1 MNRRLCCLL
10 NSANKPRAER
20 PARAS
25 RLTRSLFTRTD
36 RPMLYLY
43 AIINR
48 PTAPLPP
55 ITGLGG
61 QPVQCS
67 AWGEVAAIYSHH
79 EGPAPRP
86 EAAHLWRHEEVVER
100 LLDGRGVLPVR
111 FGALLPDEAA
121 LLALLGERHDRFVA
135 GLARVA
141 GRVEVSVRAL
151 WSAEAPLPVSRPAEA
166 ENGRAY
172 LARRMAEAQ
181 AREARLR
188 EARQRAGALHAAL
201 NELAAAHTHQVLPHE
216 RILLSAAYLI
226 PRESLDPFRATV
238 GALGAANP
246 DLRLLCTG
254 PWPAYHF
261 VEGE

>member
-1 MNRRLCCLL
+1 
-10 NSANKPRAER
+10 
-20 PARAS
+20 
-25 RLTRSLFTRTD
+25 
-36 RPMLYLY
+36 MLYLY

-55 ITGLGG
+55 IIGLGE
-61 QPVQCS
+61 QPVRYG
-67 AWGEVAAIYSHH
+67 AWGDVAAIYSHY
-79 EGPAPRP
+79 EGPAPRA

-100 LLDGRGVLPVR
+100 LLDSCGVLPVR

-121 LLALLGERHDRFVA
+121 LMALLRERHDRFVA

-151 WSAEAPLPVSRPAEA
+151 WTAEAPPPAPRPAEA
-166 ENGRAY
+166 ENGRDY
-172 LARRMAEAQ
+172 LARRMVEEQ
-181 AREARLR
+181 AREAWLR
-188 EARQRAGALHAAL
+188 ESRRRADALHVAL
-201 NELAAAHTHQVLPHE
+201 NRLAVAHVRQAAHE

-226 PRESLDPFRATV
+226 PREALDVFRATV
-238 GALGAANP
+238 GDLGVINP

-261 VEGE
+261 VEGA

>member
-1 MNRRLCCLL
+1 
-10 NSANKPRAER
+10 
-20 PARAS
+20 
-25 RLTRSLFTRTD
+25 
-36 RPMLYLY
+36 MLYLY

-48 PTAPLPP
+48 PTGSLPP
-55 ITGLGG
+55 ISGLGE
-61 QPVQCS
+61 QPVRCG
-67 AWGEVAAIYSHH
+67 AWGDIAAIYSHY
-79 EGPAPRP
+79 EGAPPRP
-86 EAAHLWRHEEVVER
+86 EATHLWRHEAVVER

-121 LLALLGERHDRFVA
+121 LMALLRERHDRFVA

-151 WSAEAPLPVSRPAEA
+151 WPHEAPQPVSRRAEA

-172 LARRMAEAQ
+172 LARRMAEEQ
-181 AREARLR
+181 AREAWLS
-188 EARQRAGALHAAL
+188 EARQRAEVLHAAL
-201 NELAAAHTHQVLPHE
+201 NRLAVAHVLQAPPRE
-216 RILLSAAYLI
+216 RTLLSAAYLI
-226 PRESLDPFRATV
+226 PRETLDTFRATV

>member
-1 MNRRLCCLL
+1 
-10 NSANKPRAER
+10 
-20 PARAS
+20 
-25 RLTRSLFTRTD
+25 
-36 RPMLYLY
+36 MLYLY

-61 QPVQCS
+61 QPVRCN
-67 AWGEVAAIYSHH
+67 AWGEVAAIYSHC

-86 EAAHLWRHEEVVER
+86 EAAQLWRHEEVVER
-100 LLDGRGVLPVR
+100 LLDGRGVLPVC
-111 FGALLPDEAA
+111 FGTLLTDQAALMALLR
-121 LLALLGERHDRFVA
+121 ERHDRFVA

-151 WSAEAPLPVSRPAEA
+151 WSAAAPLPAPRPAEA

-172 LARRMAEAQ
+172 LARRMAEER
-181 AREARLR
+181 AREAWLR
-188 EARQRAGALHAAL
+188 EARQRADTLHVAL
-201 NELAAAHTHQVLPHE
+201 NELAVAHVRPATPHE
-216 RILLSAAYLI
+216 RMLLSATYLI
-226 PRESLDPFRATV
+226 PREALDTFRATV
-238 GALGAANP
+238 RVLGAANP